1 MTFGFDREANILEE
15 LVQFLFEA
23 GYLKNVDRSGW
34 WLLGNKNPESVA
46 EHSFRSTILGYI
58 LAKLENADASKVV
71 MMCLF
76 HDVHETRTNDLHK
89 VVQKYINLEE
99 AGDKATQD
107 QLEPLTGPIRE
118 EIEGALR
125 ELTDKESKESMVA
138 ADADILEC
146 AMQAR
151 EYQVQGYEAA
161 VDWLDRADDRLKCES
176 SKKLLSIL
184 KQSDPNKWWK
194 KLKDKKP

>member
-1 MTFGFDREANILEE
+1 MQE

-34 WLLGNKNPESVA
+34 WLLGNKDPESVA
-46 EHSFRSTILGYI
+46 EHSFRCTILGYI
-58 LAKLENADASKVV
+58 LAKLEKVDTSKVI

-89 VVQKYINLEE
+89 IAQKYINLEE
-99 AGDKATQD
+99 AGEKVTRE
-107 QLEPLTGPIRE
+107 QLEPLKGPIGK
-118 EIEGALR
+118 EIEGILS
-125 ELTDKESKESMVA
+125 ELTNQESKESVVA

-151 EYQVQGYEAA
+151 EYQTHGYDDA
-161 VDWLDRADDRLKCES
+161 VDWVMRAKDKLRCDS
-176 SKKLLSIL
+176 SKKLLSIIEH
-184 KQSDPNKWWK
+184 SDPNEWWK
-194 KLKDKKP
+194 KLKD

>member
-1 MTFGFDREANILEE
+1 MQE
-15 LVQFLFEA
+15 LVHFLFEA

-34 WLLGNKNPESVA
+34 WLLGNRDPESVA
-46 EHSFRSTILGYI
+46 EHSFRCTILGYI
-58 LAKLENADASKVV
+58 LAKLEKVDASKVI

-76 HDVHETRTNDLHK
+76 HDLHEARTNDLHK
-89 VVQKYINLEE
+89 VAQKYINMED

-107 QLEPLTGPIRE
+107 QLEPLDGSIRE
-118 EIEGALR
+118 EIEGALS
-125 ELTDKESKESMVA
+125 ELTNKESKESMVA

-161 VDWLDRADDRLKCES
+161 VDWLERANDRLKCES

-184 KQSDPNKWWK
+184 KQSDPNEWWK
-194 KLKDKKP
+194 KLKDKK